1 MVNSGRTRLARDG
14 RFSTFANSDGTFLK
28 AGAFDSLGIEASAH
42 HSCAA
47 FGPLACGSIVRM
59 TIILLRVAGHR
70 RSKREDCNG
79 GHCGAQLRTQR
90 AIAAIFWPTNQ
101 GA

>member
-1 MVNSGRTRLARDG
+1 MRSTWSPAVPLQYGQFRKDAAGESWEIFYFRDKDI
-14 RFSTFANSDGTFLK
+14 DGTFLK

-59 TIILLRVAGHR
+59 VIIL
-70 RSKREDCNG
+70 
-79 GHCGAQLRTQR
+79 
-90 AIAAIFWPTNQ
+90 
-101 GA
+101 